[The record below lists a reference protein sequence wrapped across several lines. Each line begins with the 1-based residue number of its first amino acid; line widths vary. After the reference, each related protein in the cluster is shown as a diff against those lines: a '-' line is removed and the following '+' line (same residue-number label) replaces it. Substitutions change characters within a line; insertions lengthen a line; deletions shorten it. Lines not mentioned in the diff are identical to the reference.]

1 MPPRIQ
7 IVEDE
12 RIVALDLKAS
22 LKKLGFD
29 PVAISASGEMAL
41 AQAKQHKP
49 DLVLMDIHLEG
60 EMSGITA
67 AQILLEELGIPVV
80 FLTAFAEEHT
90 LQQAEHSA
98 PYGYLL
104 KPFELREL
112 NATLRMALSRYQ
124 VEKETRRQYRQLQL
138 ALDCANLGVWEWDPL
153 FGTMSSQGKLPGT
166 LLGTEPLPQP
176 GPLPPLLSGLS
187 YDDRQLLLRQLAQK
201 HSALIVC
208 PLPTQN
214 TQGKLWLEITV
225 RQFLDDQN
233 AQPRLIGVIRDV
245 SERIV
250 MEEQLRQA
258 SAVFHSTAEGIAI
271 VGADR
276 QIQMSNPAF
285 LATTHYALREVIG
298 MEIDQ
303 ILHDRRHSA
312 TFYEQIASQQ
322 GGVWNGE
329 VLCKR
334 KNGELFPAW
343 EHICAVHDEQGVL
356 SHFIVAF
363 SDISAIRNVQ
373 KELNHMAFHDALTG
387 LGNRHL
393 LQEQLSIEL
402 EKATLTNAALGL
414 LFIDLDG
421 FKLVNDSLGHASGD
435 RLLQIV
441 ASRLKDTVRRADI
454 ATRFGGDEFFI
465 ICPASHAEACQVLA
479 SRIIQAL
486 EQPTLL
492 ADETVVISCSIGIA
506 LFPLHGNTPE
516 HLLRAADSAMYEAKS
531 GGKRRYALF
540 DEGMAERVRTRMH
553 IEQSL
558 RRAIQRKD
566 FELHYQPLVSLQD
579 QGLQGFEALVRWQDR
594 GQLIPPDGFIPIA
607 EECGLIHELG
617 EWVLRSACQQA
628 KQWQDTYPQ
637 PIRVAVNVSARQF
650 ATPDF
655 VKKVGHILLESG
667 LYPHLLELE
676 VTESTLQ
683 VMEDSQRILAE
694 LKSLGVSIAID
705 DFGTGFSSMALLKH
719 LTIDRL
725 KIDRSFIKDTPVDG
739 RDSAIC
745 RAIVALAQSL
755 MLGITAEGIETD
767 LQAEFMREIG
777 CDTGQ
782 GYLFSRPIPPAK
794 LDDFIRRNQPP
805 A

>member
-1 MPPRIQ
+1 MSPRIQ

-22 LKKLGFD
+22 LKKLGFE
-29 PVAISASGEMAL
+29 PVAIAASGEMAL
-41 AQAKQHKP
+41 ELARQHKP
-49 DLVLMDIHLEG
+49 DLVLMDIHLDG
-60 EMSGITA
+60 EMTGTTA
-67 AQILLEELGIPVV
+67 AQILLDELGIPVV

-90 LQQAEHSA
+90 LQQAENSA

-112 NATLRMALSRYQ
+112 NATLRMALSRHQ
-124 VEKETRRQYRQLQL
+124 VEKETRRQHRQLQL
-138 ALDCANLGVWEWDPL
+138 ALDCANLGVWEWDPQ
-153 FGTMSSQGKLPGT
+153 FGTMSSQGKLPGSMQ
-166 LLGTEPLPQP
+166 GKDQSDQP
-176 GPLPPLLSGLS
+176 APLPPLLSGLS
-187 YDDRQLLLRQLAQK
+187 HSDRQLLLRQLALK

-208 PLPTQN
+208 PLPQPDDEST
-214 TQGKLWLEITV
+214 LWLEITV
-225 RQFLDDQN
+225 RQYLDDRD
-233 AQPRLIGVIRDV
+233 ALPRLIGVIRDI

-271 VGADR
+271 VAANR
-276 QIQMSNPAF
+276 QIQMCNPSF
-285 LATTHYALREVIG
+285 LSATGYTLHDVIG
-298 MEIDQ
+298 KDIDQ
-303 ILHDRRHSA
+303 ILHDRSHPPA
-312 TFYEQIASQQ
+312 FYQEIASQQ

-329 VLCKR
+329 ALCKR
-334 KNGELFPAW
+334 KDGELFPTW
-343 EHICAVHDEQGVL
+343 EHICAVHNEQGKL

-363 SDISAIRNVQ
+363 SDISAIRSVQ
-373 KELNHMAFHDALTG
+373 NELNHMAFHDALTG

-402 EKATLTNAALGL
+402 DKAYLTASPLGL

-441 ASRLKDTVRRADI
+441 ASRLKDTIRRVDI

-465 ICPASHAEACQVLA
+465 ICPGSSAEACQILA
-479 SRIIQAL
+479 GRIIKVL

-492 ADETVVISCSIGIA
+492 ADETIVISCSIGIA
-506 LFPLHGNTPE
+506 LFPTHGSTPE
-516 HLLRAADSAMYEAKS
+516 LLLRAADSAMYEAKS
-531 GGKRRYALF
+531 SGKSCHALF

-558 RRAIQRKD
+558 RRAIKASA
-566 FELHYQPLVSLQD
+566 FELYYQPLFSLND
-579 QGLQGFEALVRWQDR
+579 KRLLGFEALVRWQDR
-594 GQLIPPDGFIPIA
+594 GQLIPPDEFIPIA

-628 KQWQDTYPQ
+628 KQWQDEYTQ
-637 PIRVAVNVSARQF
+637 PLSVAVNVSARQF
-650 ATPDF
+650 AAPDF
-655 VKKVGHILLESG
+655 VQKVRHALLESG

-694 LKSLGVSIAID
+694 LKALGVSIAID

-725 KIDRSFIKDTPVDG
+725 KIDRSFVKDTPSDI
-739 RDSAIC
+739 RDTAIC
-745 RAIVALAQSL
+745 RAIVSLAQSL
-755 MLGITAEGIETD
+755 MLGITAEGIETQSQYD
-767 LQAEFMREIG
+767 LMRDIG

-782 GYLFSRPIPPAK
+782 GYLFSRPISLVF
-794 LDDFIRRNQPP
+794 LDLFIRDKLKG
-805 A
+805 

>member
-1 MPPRIQ
+1 MSPRIQ

-29 PVAISASGEMAL
+29 PIAIAASGEMAL
-41 AQAKQHKP
+41 TQAREHKP

-60 EMSGITA
+60 EMRGTTA
-67 AQILLEELGIPVV
+67 AQILRDELGIPVV

-90 LQQAEHSA
+90 LQQAESSA

-112 NATLRMALSRYQ
+112 NATLRMALSRHQ
-124 VEKETRRQYRQLQL
+124 VEKETRRQHRQLQL
-138 ALDCANLGVWEWDPL
+138 ALDCANLGIWEWDPQG
-153 FGTMSSQGKLPGT
+153 GTMSSQGTLPGAMM
-166 LLGTEPLPQP
+166 GFEPLRQP
-176 GPLPPLLSGLS
+176 APLPPLLSGLS
-187 YDDRQLLLRQLAQK
+187 CHDRQQLLRQLAQQ

-208 PLPTQN
+208 PLPRQDKEAT
-214 TQGKLWLEITV
+214 LWLEITV
-225 RQFLDDQN
+225 RQFLDDKDS
-233 AQPRLIGVIRDV
+233 QPRLIGVVRDV
-245 SERIV
+245 SDRIV
-250 MEEQLRQA
+250 METQLRQA

-271 VGADR
+271 VSADR
-276 QIQMSNPAF
+276 HIQMGNPAF
-285 LATTHYALREVIG
+285 LAATGYALHDIIG

-303 ILHDRRHSA
+303 VLHDRRHPSA
-312 TFYEQIASQQ
+312 FYQHLASQQ

-343 EHICAVHDEQGVL
+343 EHICAVHDEQEKL

-393 LQEQLSIEL
+393 LQEQLTVEL
-402 EKATLTNAALGL
+402 DKARLSNSPLGL

-421 FKLVNDSLGHASGD
+421 FKLVNDSLGHPSGD

-441 ASRLKDTVRRADI
+441 ASRLKDTIRRADI

-465 ICPASHAEACQVLA
+465 ICPGSAADACQTLA

-492 ADETVVISCSIGIA
+492 ADETVIISGSIGISLYPA
-506 LFPLHGNTPE
+506 HGTAPE

-531 GGKRRYALF
+531 GGKSRYAMF

-558 RRAIQRKD
+558 RRAIKRKE
-566 FELHYQPLVSLQD
+566 FELHYQPLFSLKERR
-579 QGLQGFEALVRWQDR
+579 LHGFEALVRWQDR

-617 EWVLRSACQQA
+617 EWVLRQACQQA
-628 KQWQDTYPQ
+628 KQWQDRFDQ

-650 ATPDF
+650 AAPDF
-655 VKKVGHILLESG
+655 VKKVGLALLESG

-694 LKSLGVSIAID
+694 LKALGISIAID

-725 KIDRSFIKDTPVDG
+725 KIDRSFVKDTPADL

-745 RAIVALAQSL
+745 RAIVALAHSL

-767 LQAEFMREIG
+767 LQAEFMESIG

-782 GYLFSRPIPPAK
+782 GYLFSRPMVAA
-794 LDDFIRRNQPP
+794 LTTTFILTHQDG
-805 A
+805 

>member
-1 MPPRIQ
+1 MIPRIQ

-22 LKKLGFD
+22 LKKLGFE
-29 PVAISASGEMAL
+29 PVAIAASGEMAL
-41 AQAKQHKP
+41 ELARQLKP

-60 EMSGITA
+60 EMTGTTA
-67 AQILLEELGIPVV
+67 AQILLDELGIPVV
-80 FLTAFAEEHT
+80 FLTAFAEEQT
-90 LQQAEHSA
+90 LQQAENSA

-112 NATLRMALSRYQ
+112 NATLRMALSRHQ
-124 VEKETRRQYRQLQL
+124 VEKETRRQHRQLQL
-138 ALDCANLGVWEWDPL
+138 ALDCANLGVWEWDPQI
-153 FGTMSSQGKLPGT
+153 GTMSSQGKLPVS
-166 LLGTEPLPQP
+166 LLGNDQPRLPA
-176 GPLPPLLSGLS
+176 PLPPLLSGLS
-187 YDDRQLLLRQLAQK
+187 QNDRQQLLRQLASQ

-208 PLPTQN
+208 PLPQQESGT
-214 TQGKLWLEITV
+214 TLWLEITV
-225 RQFLDDQN
+225 RQFLEDKD
-233 AQPRLIGVIRDV
+233 AQPRLIGVVRDV

-271 VGADR
+271 VAANR
-276 QIQMSNPAF
+276 QIQMSNPSF
-285 LATTHYALREVIG
+285 LAATGYTLQDIIG
-298 MEIDQ
+298 KEIDQ
-303 ILHDRRHSA
+303 ILHDRRHPQG
-312 TFYEQIASQQ
+312 FYEQIASQH

-343 EHICAVHDEQGVL
+343 EHICAVHDEQEKL

-373 KELNHMAFHDALTG
+373 NELNHMAFHDALTG

-393 LQEQLSIEL
+393 LQEQLGIEL
-402 EKATLTNAALGL
+402 DKAHLTSSSLGL

-441 ASRLKDTVRRADI
+441 SGRIKDTIRRADI

-465 ICPASHAEACQVLA
+465 ICPSSNAEACQVLA

-506 LFPLHGNTPE
+506 LFPEHGGIPE
-516 HLLRAADSAMYEAKS
+516 VLLRAADSAMYEAKS
-531 GGKRRYALF
+531 GGKSRYAVF

-558 RRAIQRKD
+558 RRAIKASA
-566 FELHYQPLVSLQD
+566 FELHYQPLFSLND
-579 QGLQGFEALVRWQDR
+579 KRLQGFEALVRWQDR
-594 GQLIPPDGFIPIA
+594 GQLIPPDEFIPIA

-628 KQWQDTYPQ
+628 KQWQDEYTQ
-637 PIRVAVNVSARQF
+637 PLSVAVNVSARQF
-650 ATPDF
+650 AAPDF
-655 VKKVGHILLESG
+655 VKKVGHALLESG

-694 LKSLGVSIAID
+694 LKALGVSIAID

-725 KIDRSFIKDTPVDG
+725 KIDRSFIKDTPLDI

-745 RAIVALAQSL
+745 RAIVTLAQSL
-755 MLGITAEGIETD
+755 MLGVTAEGVENE
-767 LQAEFMREIG
+767 LQRDFMREIG

-782 GYLFSRPIPPAK
+782 GYLFSRPIPAVCVS
-794 LDDFIRRNQPP
+794 LFIKEIYKG
-805 A
+805 